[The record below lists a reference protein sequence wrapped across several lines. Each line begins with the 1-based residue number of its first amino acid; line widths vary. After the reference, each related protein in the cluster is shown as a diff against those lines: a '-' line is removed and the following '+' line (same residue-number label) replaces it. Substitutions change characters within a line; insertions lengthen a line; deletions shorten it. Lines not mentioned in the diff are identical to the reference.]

1 MTDQKEVLRG
11 YVNEAR
17 KGDRDAFEALVRYH
31 TNYVFNL
38 AYNLTAGNRPD
49 SDDLTQ
55 MTFVRAFQAVKR
67 FEGRSEFRTW
77 LHRITVNLWKNMV
90 RSQKRRKYF
99 QHQSINEDPSDES
112 TGRPLELEENGLGPL
127 EKVQQL
133 ETSQIVRKAIGKL
146 PPDEREVTILRDIE
160 GYSYE
165 EIAGFCSIPLG
176 TVKSRLARARR
187 LLRNVLDPIL
197 GRSS

>member
-1 MTDQKEVLRG
+1 MTDSKEVLKG
-11 YVNEAR
+11 YVNQAR
-17 KGDRDAFEALVRYH
+17 KGDCEAFEALVKYH

-38 AYNLTAGNRPD
+38 AYNLTAGNRSD
-49 SDDLTQ
+49 ADDLTQ

-67 FEGRSEFRTW
+67 FEGRSEFKTW

-99 QHQSINEDPSDES
+99 QHQSINEDPSEDS
-112 TGRPLELEENGLGPL
+112 AGCHLELEENGLGPL
-127 EKVQQL
+127 EKVEQS
-133 ETSQIVRKAIGKL
+133 ETSQIVRAAIGKI

-165 EIAGFCSIPLG
+165 EIADLCHIPLG
-176 TVKSRLARARR
+176 TVKSRLSRARR
-187 LLRNVLDPIL
+187 LLRNALDPIL